1 MAAHP
6 LPTWTPPTPT
16 RLQRFRQN
24 PPAFIATWLYS
35 CRPRPPPPSIL
46 DVAADPQAITVVC
59 VSDTHNTR
67 PSVPDGDLLLHAGD
81 LTNGG
86 SFREL
91 QDQLDWLSSLPH
103 PHKVVIAGNHD
114 RLLDQDFLDRFP
126 DKMCETEGASRAD
139 LDWHDMHYL
148 CHASKT
154 LRFANGRRLTIFG
167 CPQTPLCGTFAFQY
181 PPIRDVWA
189 DAVPPDTDILLTHGP
204 PRAYLDMNG
213 KGCPHLL
220 REISKKRPPLV
231 VFGHIH
237 AGHGIQEVAYG
248 GLEGAYQRIMA
259 DEGNW
264 AVVLGMVFW
273 LLLSW
278 SKTLV
283 PSALLS
289 SRAEKNGKLRGRMVN
304 AAMGGCND
312 QKQYP
317 ATVIQM

>member
-1 MAAHP
+1 MAPSP

-24 PPAFIATWLYS
+24 PSCFIAQWLYS
-35 CRPRPPPPSIL
+35 PRPRPSPTSTPVH
-46 DVAADPQAITVVC
+46 DAADPQALTVVC

-67 PSVPDGDLLLHAGD
+67 PAVPDGHLLLHAGD

-86 SFREL
+86 SFQEL

-114 RLLDQDFLDRFP
+114 RLLDADFIARFP
-126 DKMCETEGASRAD
+126 DKICETKGASRAD
-139 LDWHDMHYL
+139 LNWHDLHYL

-154 LRFANGRRLTIFG
+154 LRFANGRSLRIFG
-167 CPQTPLCGTFAFQY
+167 SPQMPLCGTFAFQY

-189 DAVPPDTDILLTHGP
+189 GAVPPDTDILLTHGP

-220 REISKKRPPLV
+220 REIAKKRPPLV

-237 AGHGIQEVAYG
+237 AGHGIQEVAYH
-248 GLEGAYQRIMA
+248 GLEGGYQRVMA

-264 AVVLGMVFW
+264 AVVLAMFFW
-273 LLLSW
+273 LLVSW
-278 SKTLV
+278 SSTLV
-283 PSALLS
+283 PEALLP
-289 SRAEKNGKLRGRMVN
+289 SRKPRGRMVN
-304 AAMGGCND
+304 AAIGGATD
-312 QKQYP
+312 QRQYP
-317 ATVIQM
+317 ATVVQI